1 MTIIY
6 SIFVG
11 IIGGLLWGNALKAN
25 ISTALFIGGIVGIIV
40 GFLVYLLGKAAK
52 AGSNIQKGEATF
64 VNNSIITVFAVFVI
78 GTGLVAWIIRLIFF

>member
-11 IIGGLLWGNALKAN
+11 IIGGLLWGNALKVN
-25 ISTALFIGGIVGIIV
+25 MSTALLIGGIAGIIV
-40 GFLVYLLGKAAK
+40 GFLVFLLGKAAR
-52 AGSNIQKGEATF
+52 AGSNIQKGETTF
-64 VNNSIITVFAVFVI
+64 VNKAIITVFAFCVI